1 MSTPNESSFWWL
13 ALVAISSSGI
23 AVGAVAY
30 LIKTLL
36 SQWLTKEMQEH
47 SAGLQ
52 RETESYKTGL
62 QKEAEQFRTQ
72 LQHEKDQ
79 AIEKLRAELNQMAL
93 EHQVKFSQL
102 HTKVFATIAHLYRL
116 IAKTQ
121 RTMASFLTPVVPAG
135 TPPEIERGRAA
146 IDSWHTLVMFFRE
159 HEIYFD
165 KETCAMVE
173 QYLQELKKLHIDFQ
187 HKQFAHS
194 HVMEWNR
201 IWEKLTGDVQ
211 SLKQKLADN
220 FRGKIGIEG

>member
-1 MSTPNESSFWWL
+1 MSSPSESSFWWL

-23 AVGAVAY
+23 AIGAVAY

-36 SQWLTKEMQEH
+36 SQWLNKEMQEH

-52 RETESYKTGL
+52 RETESYKAKL
-62 QKEAEQFRTQ
+62 QKEAEQFRVQ
-72 LQHEKDQ
+72 LQHEKGQ
-79 AIEKLRAELNQMAL
+79 EIERLRADLNQMAL

-102 HTKVFATIAHLYRL
+102 HAKVFATIARLYKL

-121 RTMASFLTPVVPAG
+121 RAMTNFLTPVVTAG
-135 TPPEIERGRAA
+135 IPSEMERGEAA
-146 IDSWHTLVMFFRE
+146 VDSWHRLVIFFRE

-165 KETCAMVE
+165 KETCAMME

-187 HKQFAHS
+187 NKRYAHS

-201 IWEKLTGDVQ
+201 IWEKLTGEVNT
-211 SLKQKLADN
+211 LKQRLADN
-220 FRGKIGIEG
+220 FRKKIGIEN